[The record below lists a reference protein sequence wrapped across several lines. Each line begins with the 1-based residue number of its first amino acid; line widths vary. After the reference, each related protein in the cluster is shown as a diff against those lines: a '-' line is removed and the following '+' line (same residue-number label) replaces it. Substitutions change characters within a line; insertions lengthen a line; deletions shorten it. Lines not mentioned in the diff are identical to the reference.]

1 MVDIGYTIMGEQ
13 RGPRELVADAVLAEQ
28 AGFDFLV
35 ASDHYSPWLEA
46 QGHAPYTWAVLGAVA
61 QATSRI
67 ELMTY
72 VTCPTLRY
80 HPAVV
85 AQKAATLGLLSQGRF
100 SLGLGAGENLN
111 EHVVGRGWRPVDVR
125 HEMLTEAVEII
136 RELFGGGFVNY
147 RGQHFDVESAKLY
160 DLPTTPVRIGIAAS
174 GTQSCTLAA
183 TLGDFAIGTEPTM
196 PATYR
201 SVGGSAESVG
211 QFPSATANRPPRGPC
226 CASSSVGP
234 RWAGRFRLS
243 CRVPHPSTPPRRT
256 SASRTCPRSGCPGRG
271 VGVRREGP
279 RVHRRRLRAG
289 RPRAGRAGP
298 GGVLLLVR
306 RDACPSPPHRP
317 GVIQQI
323 RPTPCGGY
331 AQGT

>member
-211 QFPSATANRPPRGPC
+211 QFPVCYGEPA
-226 CASSSVGP
+226 
-234 RWAGRFRLS
+234 
-243 CRVPHPSTPPRRT
+243 
-256 SASRTCPRSGCPGRG
+256 ASRTLLREQFRWAALGWKVQAELPGTASFDAASAYVREQDMSSLGVSGDEVSAYVEKVREFTDAGYERVALVQ
-271 VGVRREGP
+271 VGPDQEAFCSWYAETLAP
-279 RVHRRRLRAG
+279 ALRTAL
-289 RPRAGRAGP
+289 A
-298 GGVLLLVR
+298 
-306 RDACPSPPHRP
+306 
-317 GVIQQI
+317 
-323 RPTPCGGY
+323 
-331 AQGT
+331 